1 MGSSLVFMKPLIDDM
16 VQDDPS
22 KRPSMEEAKVRFE
35 RIRDSLSWWTLRSQ
49 VVYRS
54 DWSNAGLSRCA
65 DIEYLWRNGW

>member
-35 RIRDSLSWWTLRSQ
+35 RIWDSLSWWTLRSQ

-54 DWSNAGLSRCA
+54 DWSIEGLSRCA
-65 DIEYLWRNGW
+65 DI